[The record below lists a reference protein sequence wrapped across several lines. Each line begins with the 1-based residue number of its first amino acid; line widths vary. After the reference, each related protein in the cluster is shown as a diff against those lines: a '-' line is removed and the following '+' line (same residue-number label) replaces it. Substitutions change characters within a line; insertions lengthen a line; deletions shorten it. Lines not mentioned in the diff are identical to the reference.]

1 MKKAKLIVE
10 GQDDNMEDEVELFIK
25 GRFLCA
31 MDAMWRVFGFQT
43 YPASHPSCVLISI
56 RSKKFADYTLS
67 AQGGGK
73 ITDIGV
79 YLNRPEVCIFNF
91 LYFIIH

>member
-10 GQDDNMEDEVELFIK
+10 GNDNTENQNEIELFIK

-43 YPASHPSCVLISI
+43 YPASHPTCVLISV

-67 AQGGGK
+67 SQGGGK
-73 ITDIGV
+73 LTDIGV
-79 YLNRPEVCIFNF
+79 YLQRPQVRNISFNT
-91 LYFIIH
+91 